1 MHDKV
6 SLNKDKFENIL
17 IEQAII
23 SDEEIDVEFKR
34 SNNGQSSSILDLGLH
49 TYHYPSITF
58 IDSFVEKSKL
68 LKNIIPNYSIKF
80 NFVNL
85 DIQGVELKALI
96 GMGDYLN
103 DIEYIYTEVN
113 NDYVYI
119 NGALI
124 TDIDKYLSEFNFI
137 RVETEFTP
145 YNWGDAFYVKKH
157 LL

>member
-1 MHDKV
+1 
-6 SLNKDKFENIL
+6 
-17 IEQAII
+17 
-23 SDEEIDVEFKR
+23 
-34 SNNGQSSSILDLGLH
+34 
-49 TYHYPSITF
+49 
-58 IDSFVEKSKL
+58 
-68 LKNIIPNYSIKF
+68 
-80 NFVNL
+80 
-85 DIQGVELKALI
+85 
-96 GMGDYLN
+96 MGDYLN